1 MILTVS
7 LILIFLL
14 IMIYLIVSLYLSHD
28 SFCPMLTNVHED
40 LTKNQ
45 INISK
50 IDLPVLYIN
59 MDKSKDRRRSIEDQ
73 LDGIQYPLVRI
84 PGVVVSDDDMRKYRK
99 GSKKSVAGC
108 YLAHV
113 NAMLEM
119 LDRNWDKAL
128 IIEDDACF
136 RLSEQWPYSLSELD
150 SPSWLSQGTTGYIID
165 RSTARDFTE
174 WSRDMIDYTSGVDT
188 RMTELYGD
196 NIMNTWKRYDRPGW
210 KCYHYIYPMT
220 IEFKSEIQDQNKKY
234 VKEECRRT
242 LNIIDKLSK
251 LHNQ

>member
-7 LILIFLL
+7 LILIFLI
-14 IMIYLIVSLYLSHD
+14 IMIYLIVSLCRSHD
-28 SFCPMLTNVHED
+28 SFCQRLDSVHKD
-40 LTKNQ
+40 LTKNK

-84 PGVVVSDDDMRKYRK
+84 PGVVVSDADMRKYRK

-108 YLAHV
+108 YLAHI

-119 LDRNWDKAL
+119 LDRNWDRAL

-174 WSRDMIDYTSGVDT
+174 WSRDMVDYTSGVDT
-188 RMTELYGD
+188 RMTTRYGD
-196 NIMNTWKRYDRPGW
+196 NMLNTWRRNNVNGW
-210 KCYHYIYPMT
+210 SIYPYIYPLVLD
-220 IEFKSEIQDQNKKY
+220 FQSEIQNRNKKY
-234 VKEECRRT
+234 ANEECNRA
-242 LNIIDKLSK
+242 LNIIDILG
-251 LHNQ
+251 